1 MDFARLLGTPVLPA
15 LRSVIADWV
24 VTAAEPEGARE
35 ADDAAEAAVR
45 RDGGRAP
52 AEGPR
57 DARAVAGRGSI
68 AEKAADLPPA
78 TATPAALKA
87 AATGLPVPSLLDP
100 TFGRSTIE
108 AALARLTLADAAEA
122 EAFLASEFAPK
133 PAVVHQRIDTA
144 AATAGEHRVQSDEM
158 TVVTIALGK
167 PDEAAGAGDDG
178 RDKGQDGE
186 RRARQHAGPGEPGER
201 ALRQPPVDPAMAD
214 VSETAAA
221 RDQAAD
227 AAELGGEVAEADRD
241 LRRFD
246 PDARPGPARDPLR
259 GGFDPAAALERAT
272 AAHAAMEPDF
282 GVGGAILNAAMIP
295 GWPPPRPFATAF
307 ARELAGGMAADNPIV
322 QEKLLAGLGA
332 LGFAARLLAG
342 LRRRLAALRR
352 RPEVLVATGVL
363 FASIMA
369 VMEAAANELEALAEE
384 EEDRDRAI
392 GLSGRFRIDER

>member
-24 VTAAEPEGARE
+24 VTAAEPE
-35 ADDAAEAAVR
+35 AAEARDDASGAAAR
-45 RDGGRAP
+45 RDPGPAP
-52 AEGPR
+52 AEGTR

-87 AATGLPVPSLLDP
+87 AATGLPVPHLLDP
-100 TFGRSTIE
+100 TLGRSTIE

-122 EAFLASEFAPK
+122 EAFLATKFAPK
-133 PAVVHQRIDTA
+133 PAIVHQRIDTA
-144 AATAGEHRVQSDEM
+144 APTPGEHHVQTDEM
-158 TVVTIALGK
+158 TVVTIALGR

-186 RRARQHAGPGEPGER
+186 RQARQHAGAADPGER
-201 ALRQPPVDPAMAD
+201 TLRQPLVDPAAAD
-214 VSETAAA
+214 PSENAAVQ
-221 RDQAAD
+221 DQAAD
-227 AAELGGEVAEADRD
+227 AAELGGDVAEADRD

-246 PDARPGPARDPLR
+246 PDARPGPAREALR
-259 GGFDPAAALERAT
+259 GGFDPVAALERAT
-272 AAHAAMEPDF
+272 AVHASIEPDF

-307 ARELAGGMAADNPIV
+307 ARELAGAMATDNPIV

-352 RPEVLVATGVL
+352 RPEVLIATGVL

-392 GLSGRFRIDER
+392 GLSGRHRIDER